1 MSFRYGAKSVMRNPK
16 PCSIKTTTLIKPYIW
31 ALIEKTLQVLLMGVG
46 GGSMENALM
55 FLSKALHKCF
65 LKTNNNLRSGLCKN
79 NKQQKRKAK
88 NQ

>member
-46 GGSMENALM
+46 GREYG
-55 FLSKALHKCF
+55 KCF
-65 LKTNNNLRSGLCKN
+65 DVFVKGS
-79 NKQQKRKAK
+79 A
-88 NQ
+88 